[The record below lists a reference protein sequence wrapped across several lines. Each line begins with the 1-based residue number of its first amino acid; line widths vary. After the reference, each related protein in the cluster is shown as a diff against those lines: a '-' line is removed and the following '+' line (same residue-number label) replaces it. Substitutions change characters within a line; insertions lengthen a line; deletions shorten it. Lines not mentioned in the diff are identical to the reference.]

1 MTESEARLKKSDQTR
16 ARIFEAALTLFR
28 KRGFANATM
37 REIAKEAG
45 VALGGAYYY
54 FDSKDA
60 IVMAFYER
68 SQEELTPLLEDALS
82 KANGQKERLGA
93 VINVKFQYFNPNRS
107 LLGALSTHI
116 DPQHSLSPFSE
127 ETRSIREKD
136 ISFMARA
143 LEGSK
148 VRVPDDL
155 QFHLPRLLWLYQMGL
170 ILFWVYDHSP
180 KQRRTTQLFER
191 SLAIVVG
198 LIKLSTLPMMRPMR
212 KLATDLLDI
221 IYRHDSVAAEVSS

>member
-1 MTESEARLKKSDQTR
+1 MTGREVSLKKSDQTR
-16 ARIFEAALTLFR
+16 NRIFEAALALFR

-37 REIAKEAG
+37 REIAKQAG
-45 VALGGAYYY
+45 VALGAAYYY

-68 SQEELTPLLEDALS
+68 AQEEITPLVEDALS
-82 KANGQKERLGA
+82 MTSGLKERLGA
-93 VINVKFQYFNPNRS
+93 VIKLKFEYFNPNCS

-116 DPQHSLSPFSE
+116 DPQHPLSPFSQT
-127 ETRSIREKD
+127 TRAIREKD
-136 ISFMARA
+136 ITFFA
-143 LEGSK
+143 LAVEGSK

-155 QFHLPRLLWLYQMGL
+155 KPYLPRLLWLYQMGL
-170 ILFWVYDHSP
+170 VLFWVFDRSA
-180 KQRRTTQLFER
+180 KQRRTSQLLEK

-198 LIKLSTLPMMRPMR
+198 LIKLSSLPLMRPIR

-221 IYRHDSVAAEVSS
+221 IYRDDSVVAEVSS

>member
-1 MTESEARLKKSDQTR
+1 MTPREMSLKKSDQTR
-16 ARIFEAALTLFR
+16 NRIYEAALALFR

-45 VALGGAYYY
+45 VALGAAYYY

-68 SQEELTPLLEDALS
+68 AQEEITPLIDDALS
-82 KANGQKERLGA
+82 KTSGLKERLGA
-93 VINVKFQYFNPNRS
+93 VIKLKFEYFNPNCS

-116 DPQHSLSPFSE
+116 DPQHPLSPFSE
-127 ETRSIREKD
+127 ATRAIREKD
-136 ISFMARA
+136 ISFFAQSV
-143 LEGSK
+143 EGSK

-155 QFHLPRLLWLYQMGL
+155 KPHLPRLLWLYQMGL
-170 ILFWVYDHSP
+170 VLFWVFDRSA
-180 KQRRTTQLFER
+180 KQRRTSQLLEK

-198 LIKLSTLPMMRPMR
+198 LIKLSAMPLMRPIR

-221 IYRHDSVAAEVSS
+221 IYRDDSMVAEVLP